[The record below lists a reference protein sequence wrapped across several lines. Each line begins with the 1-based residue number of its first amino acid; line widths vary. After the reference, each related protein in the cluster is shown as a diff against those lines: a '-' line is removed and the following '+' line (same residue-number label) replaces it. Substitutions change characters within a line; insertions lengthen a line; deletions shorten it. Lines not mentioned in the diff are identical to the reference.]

1 MICSTHIQHN
11 MTEQL
16 RVTPED
22 DVLAEPISGATWSFE
37 DPHAIDAVAPEAP
50 SPEEQRSNEP
60 AYNKRTEVTKILT
73 VVVVGTLAGILGGVT
88 LAKYGIGPSDEATS
102 VPVKPPV
109 VASTVKPQPAAV
121 PAGVPAPSSIAP
133 ATEPGASQPGLV
145 QASAVQPIQVS
156 APPAATATSQ
166 QVLGVYAQKKDTA
179 TEVIVF
185 LAAPV
190 EVKPEK
196 LANPNRLF
204 FDLANAEI
212 ASSALVPVAHLNDGL
227 LKKVRTGRSETGATR
242 LVFDVKSGFS
252 YKYSVSKEAPY
263 RLTISMQA
271 E

>member
-1 MICSTHIQHN
+1 

-22 DVLAEPISGATWSFE
+22 DVLAEPISGATWSFD
-37 DPHAIDAVAPEAP
+37 DPHTVEAPAPEVTA
-50 SPEEQRSNEP
+50 PEEQKFDEP

-88 LAKYGIGPSDEATS
+88 LAKYGIGSSEEAPS
-102 VPVKPPV
+102 VPVNAPV
-109 VASTVKPQPAAV
+109 VASTVKPQTAAV
-121 PAGVPAPSSIAP
+121 PASVPAPASIAP
-133 ATEPGASQPGLV
+133 AAQAGAGQPGLM
-145 QASAVQPIQVS
+145 QASAVQPVQVA
-156 APPAATATSQ
+156 APPSPTSQ
-166 QVLGVYAQKKDTA
+166 QVLGVYAQKKEAA

-204 FDLANAEI
+204 FDLPNAEI